1 MHTVLSPIAEV
12 SEPSSTPNTMRT
24 SLGKRPCRDLDD
36 IGRTE
41 AYDNDI
47 SMPDASPAAEIATR
61 PAPRALRPLRRSPR
75 SSPRLMRPSP
85 LPLLPAM
92 PPPGD
97 RPGRII
103 AVTALTIYSRA
114 ATLLADLWSWLTT
127 PRTLP
132 PLHVYAIETTVFGNK
147 RRAIAADDMTTEV
160 PSMHGLPGDFPTS
173 SMVITPPDSRP
184 TSSDSKEHNYQPA
197 QQSQDALAQ
206 SQQPSSEAPL
216 APATSAVAP
225 APSASMAPATSAM
238 APTQTAT
245 APAQSVKPRKK
256 TVDISSTFRKMTM
269 EENLVHLEAERIYN
283 QTLKARI
290 EARKA
295 KVAAEAAAKE
305 AAKSPRTRARERR
318 IAVVTAAEEKKDA
331 RIDGLIE
338 RSRVAKATRYNAYIT
353 MREHKA
359 QKAKAEDDYKRAKEE
374 AALRAIIIVEAE
386 EERAEA
392 AKEEARLKAERI
404 AQAEEALR
412 REEEAK
418 AQALR
423 EAEEAE
429 AAKIAAQVTALKE
442 AEEAEAALQREETA
456 KTNALLRA
464 EEAEAAKQAAQVTAQ
479 KEAEEVQAA
488 EVAAEAARIQ
498 AVEAEQA
505 AGLIKPLSPEHLAKL
520 NAMLEIRNDRHIVVK
535 SPEGVELT
543 RRDFGTLLSTS
554 TSNEA
559 SAWFNDEIVN
569 AYLSTIVSW
578 KLEQDGYVKIPK
590 NIPAFVAFN
599 TAWHSTYKTKGLAGL
614 ASWSRRKAIKGD
626 RLLRTEKLFFPIN
639 TGIHWMLLVI
649 SPQTH
654 TLEFLDSMHTYHPG
668 SDKTWLDFGRSWLA
682 MELGKDYKPDEWTD
696 SPAQSSLQTNGN
708 DCGAFTCLNALA
720 SATGADFAQVTAGKM
735 QEARRHIGA
744 VLLNKGFG
752 GIADL

>member
-1 MHTVLSPIAEV
+1 MRTVLSPIAEV

-24 SLGKRPCRDLDD
+24 SLGKRSCRDLDD

-47 SMPDASPAAEIATR
+47 SMPDASPAAAEIVAR
-61 PAPRALRPLRRSPR
+61 PAPRVQRALRRSPLR
-75 SSPRLMRPSP
+75 SPRVVRASSFPP
-85 LPLLPAM
+85 LPAL

-103 AVTALTIYSRA
+103 AIAAITIYSRTA
-114 ATLLADLWSWLTT
+114 ALLAGLWSWLTT
-127 PRTLP
+127 PRTILP
-132 PLHVYAIETTVFGNK
+132 LQVYAIETTAIGNK
-147 RRAIAADDMTTEV
+147 RRAIAAHDMRTEV
-160 PSMHGLPGDFPTS
+160 PSMHDLPGDFPTS

-197 QQSQDALAQ
+197 QQSQDELAQ
-206 SQQPSSEAPL
+206 SQQPSSGAPL

-225 APSASMAPATSAM
+225 APSASMAPARSAM

-245 APAQSVKPRKK
+245 APAQSVKPGKK
-256 TVDISSTFRKMTM
+256 TVDISNTFRKMTM
-269 EENLVHLEAERIYN
+269 EENLVHLEAEKIYN
-283 QTLKARI
+283 QTRKARI

-295 KVAAEAAAKE
+295 KAAAEAAEKE

-318 IAVVTAAEEKKDA
+318 IAVVTAAQEKKDA

-338 RSRVAKATRYNAYIT
+338 RSRVAKATRYNPYIT
-353 MREHKA
+353 MREHQAQKTKA
-359 QKAKAEDDYKRAKEE
+359 QDDYKRAKEE

-392 AKEEARLKAERI
+392 AKEVARLKAERI

-412 REEEAK
+412 REEWAK
-418 AQALR
+418 TEALR

-429 AAKIAAQVTALKE
+429 AAKTAAQVTALKE
-442 AEEAEAALQREETA
+442 AEE
-456 KTNALLRA
+456 
-464 EEAEAAKQAAQVTAQ
+464 
-479 KEAEEVQAA
+479 VQAA
-488 EVAAEAARIQ
+488 EVATEAARIQ

>member
-1 MHTVLSPIAEV
+1 
-12 SEPSSTPNTMRT
+12 
-24 SLGKRPCRDLDD
+24 
-36 IGRTE
+36 
-41 AYDNDI
+41 
-47 SMPDASPAAEIATR
+47 
-61 PAPRALRPLRRSPR
+61 
-75 SSPRLMRPSP
+75 
-85 LPLLPAM
+85 M

-103 AVTALTIYSRA
+103 AVAALTIYSRA
-114 ATLLADLWSWLTT
+114 ATLLAELWSWLTT
-127 PRTLP
+127 PRTILP
-132 PLHVYAIETTVFGNK
+132 LQVYAIETTTFGNK

-160 PSMHGLPGDFPTS
+160 PSMHDLPGDFPTS

-216 APATSAVAP
+216 APATSAMAP
-225 APSASMAPATSAM
+225 APSASMAPASSAM
-238 APTQTAT
+238 APTQAAT
-245 APAQSVKPRKK
+245 APAQSAKPEKK
-256 TVDISSTFRKMTM
+256 TGDISSTFRKMTM
-269 EENLVHLEAERIYN
+269 QENLAHIEAERIRN
-283 QTLKARI
+283 EACKARD
-290 EARKA
+290 EARRAMK
-295 KVAAEAAAKE
+295 AAEKE
-305 AAKSPRTRARERR
+305 AAKSPRTKARDRR

-338 RSRVAKATRYNAYIT
+338 RSRVAKTIRYDPYIT
-353 MREHKA
+353 MREYNV
-359 QKAKAEDDYKRAKEE
+359 QKIKTANDYQRAKEE

-412 REEEAK
+412 REETAK
-418 AQALR
+418 TVALR
-423 EAEEAE
+423 KAEEAE
-429 AAKIAAQVTALKE
+429 AAEKAAQVTALK
-442 AEEAEAALQREETA
+442 EAEAALQREETA
-456 KTNALLRA
+456 KTNALLKA
-464 EEAEAAKQAAQVTAQ
+464 EEAEAAKQAAQVTALKQ
-479 KEAEEVQAA
+479 AEEAQAA
-488 EVAAEAARIQ
+488 EVATEAARIQ

-554 TSNEA
+554 TSNQA

-578 KLEQDGYVKIPK
+578 KLEQDEYVRGPA
-590 NIPAFVAFN
+590 NIPAVVAFN

-654 TLEFLDSMHTYHPG
+654 SLEFLDSMHNFHP
-668 SDKTWLDFGRSWLA
+668 DAANTWFAFGRNWLA
-682 MELGKDYKPDEWTD
+682 AELGKEYKPEEWTD
-696 SPAQSSLQTNGN
+696 SLAQSSLQTNGN

-720 SATGADFAQVTAGKM
+720 SATGADFGQVTAGKM
-735 QEARRHIGA
+735 QETRRHIGA

>member
-1 MHTVLSPIAEV
+1 MRTVLSPIAEV

-47 SMPDASPAAEIATR
+47 SMPDASPVAAEIVAR

-75 SSPRLMRPSP
+75 SSPRLMRASP

-132 PLHVYAIETTVFGNK
+132 PLQVYAIETTVFGNK

-160 PSMHGLPGDFPTS
+160 PSMCGVPGDFPAS

-184 TSSDSKEHNYQPA
+184 TSSDSKEHNHQPA

-245 APAQSVKPRKK
+245 APAQSVKAGKK

-269 EENLVHLEAERIYN
+269 EENLVHLEAERIWN
-283 QTLKARI
+283 

-295 KVAAEAAAKE
+295 RVEARRAMKAAEKE
-305 AAKSPRTRARERR
+305 AAKSPRTKTRERR

-338 RSRVAKATRYNAYIT
+338 RSRVAKTTRYDPYIT
-353 MREHKA
+353 MREHMA
-359 QKAKAEDDYKRAKEE
+359 QKIKTANDYKRAKEE

-386 EERAEA
+386 EERAAA

-404 AQAEEALR
+404 AEAEEALR
-412 REEEAK
+412 REEMAKTEALRK
-418 AQALR
+418 AEEAEAAEIAAQVAALR
-423 EAEEAE
+423 EAEEAQ
-429 AAKIAAQVTALKE
+429 AAF
-442 AEEAEAALQREETA
+442 QREETA
-456 KTNALLRA
+456 KTNALLKA
-464 EEAEAAKQAAQVTAQ
+464 EEAKAAIQAAQVTAL
-479 KEAEEVQAA
+479 KEAEQAQAA
-488 EVAAEAARIQ
+488 EVAAEAEHIQ

-554 TSNEA
+554 TSNQA

-578 KLEQDGYVKIPK
+578 KLEQDGYVKIPAH
-590 NIPAFVAFN
+590 IPAFVAFN

-626 RLLRTEKLFFPIN
+626 RLLRTDKIFFPIN

-654 TLEFLDSMHTYHPG
+654 SLEFLDSMHTYHPG
-668 SDKTWLDFGRSWLA
+668 ADRTWLDFGRSWLA
-682 MELGKDYKPDEWTD
+682 AELGKEYKPDEWTE

>member
-1 MHTVLSPIAEV
+1 MHTALSPIAEV

-24 SLGKRPCRDLDD
+24 SLGKRSCRDLDD

-47 SMPDASPAAEIATR
+47 DMPDASPAAEIVAR
-61 PAPRALRPLRRSPR
+61 PAARVRTSPRALRRPR
-75 SSPRLMRPSP
+75 SSPRVARLSRATPS
-85 LPLLPAM
+85 LLTSLPAM

-103 AVTALTIYSRA
+103 AVAALTIYSRA
-114 ATLLADLWSWLTT
+114 ATLLAELWSWLTT
-127 PRTLP
+127 PRTILP
-132 PLHVYAIETTVFGNK
+132 LQVYAIETTTFGYK

-160 PSMHGLPGDFPTS
+160 PSMHDLPGDFPTS

-216 APATSAVAP
+216 APATSA
-225 APSASMAPATSAM
+225 M

-245 APAQSVKPRKK
+245 APAQSAKPEKK
-256 TVDISSTFRKMTM
+256 TADILSTFRKMTM
-269 EENLVHLEAERIYN
+269 AENLVHIEAERIRN
-283 QTLKARI
+283 KALKARDD
-290 EARKA
+290 ARRAMK
-295 KVAAEAAAKE
+295 AAEKE
-305 AAKSPRTRARERR
+305 AAKSPRTKARDRR

-338 RSRVAKATRYNAYIT
+338 RSRVAKTIRYDPYIT
-353 MREHKA
+353 MREYNV
-359 QKAKAEDDYKRAKEE
+359 QKIKTANDYQRAKEE

-404 AQAEEALR
+404 AQAEEALE
-412 REEEAK
+412 REERAK
-418 AQALR
+418 TEALR
-423 EAEEAE
+423 KAEEAE
-429 AAKIAAQVTALKE
+429 AAEKAAQVTALKE
-442 AEEAEAALQREETA
+442 AEAASQREETA
-456 KTNALLRA
+456 KTNALLKA
-464 EEAEAAKQAAQVTAQ
+464 EEAEAAKQAAKVTALKQ
-479 KEAEEVQAA
+479 AEEAQAA
-488 EVAAEAARIQ
+488 EVATEAARIQ

-554 TSNEA
+554 TSNQA

-578 KLEQDGYVKIPK
+578 KLEQDDYVRGPA

-654 TLEFLDSMHTYHPG
+654 SLEFLDSMHNFHP
-668 SDKTWLDFGRSWLA
+668 DAANTWFAFGRSWLA
-682 MELGKDYKPDEWTD
+682 AELGKEYKPEEWTD
-696 SPAQSSLQTNGN
+696 SLAQSSLQTNGN

-720 SATGADFAQVTAGKM
+720 SATGADFGQVTAGKM